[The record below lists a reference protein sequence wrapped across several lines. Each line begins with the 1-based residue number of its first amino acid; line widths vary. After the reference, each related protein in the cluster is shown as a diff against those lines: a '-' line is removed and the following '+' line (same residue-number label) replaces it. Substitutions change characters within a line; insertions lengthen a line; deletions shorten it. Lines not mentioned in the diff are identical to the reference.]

1 MLPIKNILTAFFF
14 FVLATTSSAQEDD
27 TTASAEGKQGAKI
40 ALQFNDNDSMHVV
53 TATVTDSVD
62 GTPLAGVDLTFNIK
76 RTFGLMQVGE
86 GTTDSS
92 GAATA
97 EFKRDIRS
105 DVEGKAIFTARIEDN
120 DAVNNTEVQTGL
132 KPDLPY
138 LKRKL
143 PDRAMFARHAPWW
156 LVLTFTGLVG
166 TVWII
171 FGYILF
177 LIKKIRRA
185 GIISQQQ

>member
-14 FVLATTSSAQEDD
+14 LVLATTASAQEDD
-27 TTASAEGKQGAKI
+27 TTATAEGKQGAKI

-62 GTPLAGVDLTFNIK
+62 GTPLAGVDLTFNVK
-76 RTFGLMQVGE
+76 RSFGLMQVGE
-86 GTTDSS
+86 GTTDSL
-92 GAATA
+92 GTATA

-105 DVEGKAIFTARIEDN
+105 DVEGKAIFITRIEDN

-138 LKRKL
+138 LKRNM
-143 PDRAMFARHAPWW
+143 PERAMFARKAPWW

-166 TVWII
+166 TVWFI
-171 FGYILF
+171 FAYILF
-177 LIKKIRRA
+177 LIKKIRSA
-185 GIISQQQ
+185 GITPHQ